1 MFGRIRSHKRIHSSR
16 SFFNVRNFGSTFTLF
31 TEFCLFLALSGN
43 VSLYADDST
52 VLKRAGIKDY
62 SFQPYLQEG
71 YFQAWNYSYRDE
83 KIFIY
88 ATFLVSNLGPGTK
101 NCGISLVIHTLGEGT
116 QFITK
121 EFSAKELTAE
131 KGKFDLKIENNRM
144 ILNGEGI
151 EIQQDAEDTKLFLSF
166 KSDLKQGISL
176 SSGKH
181 PVKDPGGFVQADLA
195 YSFQSA
201 WGYLIQDG
209 KKKELL
215 GTGGLE
221 HLLTNYQVYK
231 YSRRWELF
239 RSINGKGFRFYT
251 GGFLGNDS
259 FPGGYFRTAA
269 ILSPEGKTV
278 VSGKI
283 TKFEVLESEKEPFS
297 GYDLPLREKFYFED
311 GCSAEIVRKQ
321 SVGSI
326 NVLSN
331 ISSVLRFFI
340 RLFFAK
346 PYQLYSLADLNVSCP
361 GKHLPAGSTET
372 FNGILSYYL
381 INP

>member
-1 MFGRIRSHKRIHSSR
+1 MFNQADSKKNLILILLR
-16 SFFNVRNFGSTFTLF
+16 FLTLF
-31 TEFCLFLALSGN
+31 LFFFASYSTLK
-43 VSLYADDST
+43 ADDSIS
-52 VLKRAGIKDY
+52 LKRSTLKDY
-62 SFQPYLQEG
+62 TFQPYTQEG
-71 YFQAWNYSYRDE
+71 YFQAWNYSYRDD

-88 ATFLVSNLGPGTK
+88 ATFLISNLGPGTK

-116 QFITK
+116 KFVTK
-121 EFSAKELTAE
+121 EFSVKELSTE

-144 ILNGEGI
+144 SLNSEGI
-151 EIQQDAEDTKLFLSF
+151 EIQQDVENIKLFLSF
-166 KSDLKQGISL
+166 KSDLKQGVSL
-176 SSGKH
+176 SGGKH
-181 PVKDPGGFVQADLA
+181 TVKEPGSFVQADMVF
-195 YSFQSA
+195 SFQSV

-221 HLLTNYQVYK
+221 HLLTNYEVYK
-231 YSRRWELF
+231 YSKRWELF
-239 RSINGKGFRFYT
+239 RSINSKEFRFYT

-269 ILSPEGKTV
+269 LLNPEGKTIL
-278 VSGKI
+278 SGRI
-283 TKFEVLESEKEPFS
+283 IKFEVLDTEKEPFS
-297 GYDLPLREKFYFED
+297 GYDLPLKEKFYFED
-311 GCSAEIVRKQ
+311 SCSAEIVRKQ

-326 NVLSN
+326 YVLSN

-346 PYQLYSLADLNVSCP
+346 PYQIYSLANLNVQCP
-361 GKHLPAGSTET
+361 GKNLSSDSLET
-372 FNGILSYYL
+372 FSGILSYYL

>member
-1 MFGRIRSHKRIHSSR
+1 MFQPTYSGKSANSVL
-16 SFFNVRNFGSTFTLF
+16 SFSKFRVLSFLVLSFLCVFQGTLKAEG
-31 TEFCLFLALSGN
+31 TAL
-43 VSLYADDST
+43 
-52 VLKRAGIKDY
+52 LKRTGLKNY
-62 SFQPYLQEG
+62 SFQPYAQEG
-71 YFQAWNYSYRDE
+71 YFQAWNYSYQDG

-101 NCGISLVIHTLGEGT
+101 NCGVSLVIHTLGEGT

-121 EFSAKELTAE
+121 EFSSKDLIAE
-131 KGKFDLKIENNRM
+131 KGEFDLKIENNRM
-144 ILNGEGI
+144 SLNPEGI
-151 EIQQDAEDTKLFLSF
+151 EIQQEIENIKLFLSF

-176 SSGKH
+176 SGGKH
-181 PVKDPGGFVQADLA
+181 TVEEPHKFVQADIA

-209 KKKELL
+209 KKRELL

-221 HLLTNYQVYK
+221 HLLTNYEVYK

-239 RSINGKGFRFYT
+239 RSINGKEFRFYI

-259 FPGGYFRTAA
+259 FPGGYFKTAA
-269 ILSPEGKTV
+269 LLNSEGKTIFF
-278 VSGKI
+278 GKVG
-283 TKFEVLESEKEPFS
+283 KFEVLETEKEPFS
-297 GYDLPLREKFYFED
+297 GYDLPLREKIYFED
-311 GCSAEIVRKQ
+311 GCSAELVRKQ

-346 PYQLYSLADLNVSCP
+346 PYQIYSLADLNLQCP
-361 GKHLPAGSTET
+361 GKNLPPDSFET

>member
-1 MFGRIRSHKRIHSSR
+1 MFQSTYSGKRSNPIPFFSKFVFF
-16 SFFNVRNFGSTFTLF
+16 SFSILSFLCVFQSVLKAESTTLF
-31 TEFCLFLALSGN
+31 
-43 VSLYADDST
+43 
-52 VLKRAGIKDY
+52 KRAGLKDY
-62 SFQPYLQEG
+62 SFQPYAQEG
-71 YFQAWNYSYRDE
+71 YFQAWNYSYRDD
-83 KIFIY
+83 KTFIY
-88 ATFLVSNLGPGTK
+88 ATFLISNLGPGTK

-121 EFSAKELTAE
+121 EFSSKDLIAE
-131 KGKFDLKIENNRM
+131 KGKFDLKIESNRM
-144 ILNGEGI
+144 SLNPEGV
-151 EIQQDAEDTKLFLSF
+151 EIQQEINNIKLFLSF
-166 KSDLKQGISL
+166 KSDFKRGISL
-176 SSGKH
+176 SGGKH
-181 PVKDPGGFVQADLA
+181 TVNEPHQFVQADIA

-209 KKKELL
+209 KKRELL

-221 HLLTNYQVYK
+221 HLLTNYEVYK

-239 RSINGKGFRFYT
+239 RSINGKEFRFYS
-251 GGFLGNDS
+251 GGFLGNNS

-269 ILSPEGKTV
+269 LLNSDGKAI

-283 TKFEVLESEKEPFS
+283 TKFDVLESEKEPFS
-297 GYDLPLREKFYFED
+297 GYDLPLREKIYFED
-311 GCSAEIVRKQ
+311 GCSAELIRKQ

-340 RLFFAK
+340 GLFFAK
-346 PYQLYSLADLNVSCP
+346 PYQIYSLADLNLSCP
-361 GKHLPAGSTET
+361 GKNLPPDSLET

>member
-1 MFGRIRSHKRIHSSR
+1 MFHQADSKKNSILTLLK
-16 SFFNVRNFGSTFTLF
+16 FQTF
-31 TEFCLFLALSGN
+31 LFLFFFASYSTLK
-43 VSLYADDST
+43 ADDST
-52 VLKRAGIKDY
+52 SLKKATLKDY
-62 SFQPYLQEG
+62 TFQPYTQEG
-71 YFQAWNYSYRDE
+71 YFQAWNYSYRDD

-88 ATFLVSNLGPGTK
+88 ATFLISNLGPGTK

-116 QFITK
+116 KFVTK
-121 EFSAKELTAE
+121 EFSVKELSAE

-144 ILNGEGI
+144 SLNSEGI
-151 EIQQDAEDTKLFLSF
+151 EIQQDVENIKLFLSF
-166 KSDLKQGISL
+166 KSDLKQGVSL
-176 SSGKH
+176 SGGKH
-181 PVKDPGGFVQADLA
+181 TVKDPSGFVQADMA
-195 YSFQSA
+195 FSFQSV

-221 HLLTNYQVYK
+221 HLLTNYEVYK
-231 YSRRWELF
+231 YSKRWELF
-239 RSINGKGFRFYT
+239 RSINSKEFRFYT

-269 ILSPEGKTV
+269 LLNPEGKTIL
-278 VSGKI
+278 SGRI
-283 TKFEVLESEKEPFS
+283 IKFEVLETAKEPFS
-297 GYDLPLREKFYFED
+297 GYDLPLKEKFYFED
-311 GCSAEIVRKQ
+311 DCSAEIIRKQ

-326 NVLSN
+326 YVLSN

-346 PYQLYSLADLNVSCP
+346 PYQIYSLADLNVQCSN
-361 GKHLPAGSTET
+361 KNLSSDSLET
-372 FNGILSYYL
+372 FSGILSYYL

>member
-1 MFGRIRSHKRIHSSR
+1 MSKQPRLGKSFLRILSLRKTIAFLLFASCV
-16 SFFNVRNFGSTFTLF
+16 FFIESPKAEDTTL
-31 TEFCLFLALSGN
+31 LRKANL
-43 VSLYADDST
+43 
-52 VLKRAGIKDY
+52 KDY
-62 SFQPYLQEG
+62 SFQPYGQEG
-71 YFQAWNYSYRDE
+71 YFEAWNYSFKDD
-83 KIFIY
+83 KTFIY

-144 ILNGEGI
+144 VLNSEGI
-151 EIQQDAEDTKLFLSF
+151 EIQQDAENIKLFLSF
-166 KSDLKQGISL
+166 KSDLRQGVSL
-176 SSGKH
+176 SGGKH
-181 PVKDPGGFVQADLA
+181 PVKEPSSFVQADIA

-221 HLLTNYQVYK
+221 HLLTNYEVYK

-239 RSINGKGFRFYT
+239 RSINAKDFRFYT

-259 FPGGYFRTAA
+259 FPGGYFRTVALLDHDGKN
-269 ILSPEGKTV
+269 IL
-278 VSGKI
+278 SGKI
-283 TKFEVLESEKEPFS
+283 TKFEVLETEKEPFS
-297 GYDLPLREKFYFED
+297 DYVLPLREKIYFEE
-311 GCSAEIVRKQ
+311 GCSAEIVRRQ

-346 PYQLYSLADLNVSCP
+346 PYQIYSLADLHLQCP
-361 GKHLPAGSTET
+361 GKSLPPGFNET
-372 FNGILSYYL
+372 FRGILSYYL

>member
-1 MFGRIRSHKRIHSSR
+1 MSKPPRLGKSFIRILSR
-16 SFFNVRNFGSTFTLF
+16 RKLIAFLLF
-31 TEFCLFLALSGN
+31 TSSVLFIEPPKAEE
-43 VSLYADDST
+43 T
-52 VLKRAGIKDY
+52 VFLKKAGLKDY
-62 SFQPYLQEG
+62 SFQPYGQEG
-71 YFQAWNYSYRDE
+71 YFEAWNYSFTDD
-83 KIFIY
+83 KTFIY

-101 NCGISLVIHTLGEGT
+101 NCGISLVVHTLGEGT

-121 EFSAKELTAE
+121 EFSSKELTAE

-144 ILNGEGI
+144 ELNSEGI
-151 EIQQDAEDTKLFLSF
+151 EIQQETDNIKLFLSF
-166 KSDLKQGISL
+166 KSSLKQGVSL
-176 SSGKH
+176 SGGKH
-181 PVKDPGGFVQADLA
+181 PVKDPNGFVQADIA

-201 WGYLIQDG
+201 WGYLIRDG

-221 HLLTNYQVYK
+221 HLLTNYEVYK

-239 RSINGKGFRFYT
+239 RSINANEFRFYT

-259 FPGGYFRTAA
+259 FPGGYFRTVA
-269 ILSPEGKTV
+269 LLNPEGKNLI
-278 VSGKI
+278 SGKI
-283 TKFEVLESEKEPFS
+283 TKFEVLETEKEAFS
-297 GYDLPLREKFYFED
+297 GYELPLREKIYFEE
-311 GCSAEIVRKQ
+311 GCSAEIERKQ

-346 PYQLYSLADLNVSCP
+346 PYQIYSLADLHLHCP
-361 GKHLPAGSTET
+361 GKKLQPGFHET
-372 FNGILSYYL
+372 FHGILSYYL